1 MLQGLEEALIHLIQ
15 NWYLATGYLGIVL
28 AMTLESCG
36 IPLPSEIV
44 MPLAGFFVYV
54 HPDKFSLPGVALAG
68 AIGCVIGSAI
78 AYWIGATG
86 GRPLLLKYGRYILIS
101 KADADRADKWF
112 ERYGNPVAFFSRL
125 LPVIRT
131 YISFPA
137 GISRMNF
144 WTFIL
149 FTFLGSLIWS
159 FALAWLGFAIGQGL
173 GEKDPAV
180 LPSRLGDI
188 FHGLDVVILL
198 LLAVGVGYY
207 IYRHIKHDREAR
219 AAGRVED

>member
-1 MLQGLEEALIHLIQ
+1 MLTGLEESLIHLIQ

-44 MPLAGFFVYV
+44 MPLAGYFVFA
-54 HPDKFSLPGVALAG
+54 HPDQFSLVGVALAG
-68 AIGCVIGSAI
+68 AVGCVIGSAI

-86 GRPLLLKYGRYILIS
+86 GRPLILKYGRYILIS

-112 ERYGNPVAFFSRL
+112 EKYGNPVAFFSRL

-159 FALAWLGFAIGQGL
+159 FALAWVGFCSARRSAPIR
-173 GEKDPAV
+173 
-180 LPSRLGDI
+180 PSCQANSAASSMAWMSSFSCCWRQ
-188 FHGLDVVILL
+188 
-198 LLAVGVGYY
+198 ASATTSTAMSST
-207 IYRHIKHDREAR
+207 DREAR